1 MEVCG
6 YTGKHCNVYPFV
18 SGTGVVVGRV
28 PDAKSL
34 ASVPEFAGGSDESLS
49 SVTPPAQS
57 MGAVGSVL
65 SDSLLSLIA
74 PDTSRA
80 AQERVFIGEGL
91 PTVPKRLFNRMVAWE
106 FVDLAELRPL
116 GALEAIHQESEQQ
129 KLLVMPAYG
138 FQVSKARK
146 KPIKELNTWVQCFL
160 VYMAAVASKHP
171 SALSE
176 MVAYMLTIMKAA
188 QEFEDPAWIL
198 YDVAYRDK
206 AAATGNQRWSQID
219 TGLYNQVF
227 TGRARQL
234 KTCLH
239 PLEECAEGSRKRPRE
254 EHIGGPR
261 PAKGAR
267 SDVCFL
273 FNKGRCTFEVCKFR
287 HMCSICGGRHAAVS
301 CLRKAEKGT
310 QGAGWGGPSPRP

>member
-1 MEVCG
+1 MCS
-6 YTGKHCNVYPFV
+6 V
-18 SGTGVVVGRV
+18 SDTDLVVGRV
-28 PDAKSL
+28 PDGKSL
-34 ASVPEFAGGSDESLS
+34 AWVSEFAEGSDKSMS
-49 SVTPPAQS
+49 SVIPPAQS

-65 SDSLLSLIA
+65 SDSILSLIA
-74 PDTSRA
+74 PDASRA

-91 PTVPKRLFNRMVAWE
+91 PTVPKRLYNRMVAWE
-106 FVDLAELRPL
+106 FVDLAELRPH
-116 GALEAIHQESEQQ
+116 GALEATQESDQQ
-129 KLLVMPAYG
+129 KLLVMPAHG

-146 KPIKELNTWVQCFL
+146 KPIKEINTWVQCFV
-160 VYMAAVASKHP
+160 VYMVAVAKKHP

-198 YDVAYRDK
+198 YDAAYRDK
-206 AAATGNQRWSQID
+206 AAATNTKTWSQID
-219 TGLYNQVF
+219 TGLYNQIF

-234 KTCLH
+234 RVCKHCSSTSHLS
-239 PLEECAEGSRKRPRE
+239 EECMESSRKRPRE
-254 EHIGGPR
+254 EHVGGAR

-287 HMCSICGGRHAAVS
+287 HMCSVCGGRHAALS
-301 CLRKAEKGT
+301 CSRRAERGPERT
-310 QGAGWGGPSPRP
+310 QGMGWGRPSPRP